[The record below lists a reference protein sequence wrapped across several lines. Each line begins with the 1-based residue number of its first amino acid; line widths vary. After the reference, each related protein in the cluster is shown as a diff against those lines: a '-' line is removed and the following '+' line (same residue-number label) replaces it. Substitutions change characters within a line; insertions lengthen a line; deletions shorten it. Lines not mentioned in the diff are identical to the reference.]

1 MPKVL
6 IADDSMFQRFALAK
20 TVRGLGYDVIEAK
33 NGQECL
39 DAVAQSTPDMIL
51 LDLNMPVLN
60 GFEVLEA
67 LQNQKATIPVV
78 VVSADIQE
86 SSRERCLKLGARAVL
101 GKPFQDHKLAA
112 LLSELT
118 GTPPGA

>member
-20 TVRGLGYDVIEAK
+20 AVKGLGYEVIEVK

-39 DAVAQSTPDMIL
+39 DAMAEHAPDAIL

-60 GFEVLEA
+60 GFEVLET
-67 LQNQKATIPVV
+67 LWNQGTTVPVV
-78 VVSADIQE
+78 VISADIQE
-86 SSRERCLKLGARAVL
+86 SSKERCLSLGARAIMS
-101 GKPFQDHKLAA
+101 KPFSDQKLKV
-112 LLSELT
+112 LLADLT
-118 GTPPGA
+118 GASPS